1 MRPARPRIRRA
12 GRLRDRRRR
21 AFPNPFDPVT
31 NSTLRILTGLVGI
44 PAVLGLIYLGGWP
57 FAVAV
62 IGVGMIA
69 QGELYALAAGGEMRP
84 YQGFGLIF
92 GGFILAQPMLAALL
106 PLTGVLVAGMLLLL
120 LSFPFLRDDDL
131 FRNAGATLF
140 GVIYP
145 SFLFSFLIRVRLY
158 GPETTS
164 DGFWLTLL
172 LFLLIWA
179 ADTFAYFVG
188 KHFGRR
194 LFFPRISPKKTWEG
208 FFGGLL
214 GAIGVAMLVVFT
226 LPTPFGPIDG
236 LALAAVAGIGGP
248 LGDLAESRLKR
259 AVGAKDSGHILPGHG
274 GLLDR
279 FDALLVAAPLF
290 WAYAYLVMR

>member
-1 MRPARPRIRRA
+1 M
-12 GRLRDRRRR
+12 
-21 AFPNPFDPVT
+21 T

-57 FAVAV
+57 FALAV
-62 IGVGMIA
+62 IGAGLIA
-69 QGELYALAAGGEMRP
+69 QGELYALAVGGDQRP

-92 GGFILAQPMLAALL
+92 GGFVLAQPMLAAIL
-106 PLTGVLVAGMLLLL
+106 PFTGVLMAGVLVLL

-145 SFLFSFLIRVRLY
+145 SFLFSFLIRVRSY
-158 GPETTS
+158 GPQTS
-164 DGFWLTLL
+164 DDGFWLTLM
-172 LFLLIWA
+172 LFLLIWS

-188 KHFGRR
+188 KQFGRR
-194 LFFPRISPKKTWEG
+194 LLFPRISPKKTWEG
-208 FFGGLL
+208 FLGGLA
-214 GAIGVAMLVVFT
+214 GAIAVALIVVFA
-226 LPTPFGPIDG
+226 LDTPFRPFDA
-236 LALAAVAGIGGP
+236 LALAAVAGVGGP